1 MTSKSNK
8 RFLQKLPPMS
18 KPTLNVESFKK
29 EEEKK
34 EEKKEAKKELKK
46 SELTKKN
53 NRCAFDGCRKKLK
66 ITSLT
71 CRCQKRFCK
80 KHFLAEKHNCTFD
93 YKKKALDNLIK
104 KGHLDGCTSNTL
116 TDKL

>member
-18 KPTLNVESFKK
+18 KPTLNVESLKK
-29 EEEKK
+29 E

>member
-18 KPTLNVESFKK
+18 KPTLNVESLKK

-34 EEKKEAKKELKK
+34 EEKEAKKEFKK
-46 SELTKKN
+46 PELTKKK

-80 KHFLAEKHNCTFD
+80 KHFLAEKHNCTYD

-104 KGHLDGCTSNTL
+104 KGHLDGCTTNTL

>member
-1 MTSKSNK
+1 MNVNK

-18 KPTLNVESFKK
+18 KPKISIEQPKR
-29 EEEKK
+29 EKK
-34 EEKKEAKKELKK
+34 ETNEGKKEDKRESCKKTNIC
-46 SELTKKN
+46 S
-53 NRCAFDGCRKKLK
+53 FDGCKKKLK

-71 CRCQKRFCK
+71 CRCQKRFCN